1 MTNNKENNKYSL
13 KDKQSGELVRA
24 KLTGEV
30 FVYSNK
36 QLAQQAKRSLEND
49 RKISIQVVP
58 A

>member
-13 KDKQSGELVRA
+13 KDKSTGELVRA

-36 QLAQQAKRSLEND
+36 QLANQAKRSLEND